1 MSFFDSLGLIL
12 GGSIL
17 NTLTSNTNQAN
28 AKLKNLNACSDQDRI
43 EYLEKKIELLEA
55 KLANKSFAEEYVNP
69 DYPEG
74 GWLSKFRP
82 EDISHD
88 GVYVR
93 IEEGW
98 VPVSSLSDIALKKR
112 SG

>member
-17 NTLTSNTNQAN
+17 NTLTSNTDQAN
-28 AKLKNLNACSDQDRI
+28 AKFKNLNACQDQDRI
-43 EYLEKKIELLEA
+43 EYLEKKIELLET
-55 KLANKSFAEEYVNP
+55 KLASKTPTEEYVNP
-69 DYPEG
+69 DYPAG

-93 IEEGW
+93 TEDGW
-98 VPVSSLSDIALKKR
+98 IPTSSLSDRALRKR
-112 SG
+112 SI